1 MGEGTAGTTGLVM
14 HREGV
19 TIYKDPRDIEYQ
31 DLQDLIEHQDLA
43 EEVEAGV
50 EGSPFSMVM
59 EGLCLAGNTI
69 YKYLR

>member
-1 MGEGTAGTTGLVM
+1 M

-31 DLQDLIEHQDLA
+31 DLPEHQDRA
-43 EEVEAGV
+43 EEVEEGV

-59 EGLCLAGNTI
+59 EGLCWADNTI

>member
-1 MGEGTAGTTGLVM
+1 M